1 MRELQPNQCLSV
13 AMPVF
18 NEAAGIDAFVEEV
31 HRHLAALELP
41 VKKEIVLVNDGSR
54 DGTGDK
60 LDALAAR
67 HPGEIRVVHLSRNFG
82 FCAAASAALQ
92 YAKGDVVI
100 LMDADM
106 QDDPGVFSAFL
117 EQWHKGYDVVYAVRS
132 SRKDSAIFRFLAWC
146 FYRSLRFMS
155 RLSLPLDS
163 GIFALLDRRVVN
175 AINDLPERNRYI
187 PGLRCWVGFAQIGIP
202 VERRPRGHG
211 KSRMGLRGLWDLALM
226 AFFSFSFAPL
236 FVFRLAGMAAMAM
249 AGVVVLF
256 SVVLYALGTLPATWA
271 LVAFLI
277 AAFGGINLLGIGV
290 LGEYISLVYD
300 EVRRRP
306 LFLVERVTERNP
318 SE

>member
-1 MRELQPNQCLSV
+1 
-13 AMPVF
+13 
-18 NEAAGIDAFVEEV
+18 
-31 HRHLAALELP
+31 AALRLSANT
-41 VKKEIVLVNDGSR
+41 EIVLVNDGSI

-60 LDALAAR
+60 LDALATQY
-67 HPGEIRVVHLSRNFG
+67 PGELRVIHLSRNFG

-92 YAKGDVVI
+92 YAKGNVVI

-117 EQWHKGYDVVYAVRS
+117 ERWREGYDVVYAVRS
-132 SRKDSAIFRFLAWC
+132 SRKDSTIFRLLTWC
-146 FYRSLRFMS
+146 FYRSLRYMS
-155 RLSLPLDS
+155 QLSLPLDS
-163 GIFALLDRRVVN
+163 GIFALLDQRVVS
-175 AINDLPERNRYI
+175 AINALPERNRYI
-187 PGLRCWVGFAQIGIP
+187 PGLRCWVGFNQIGIP

-249 AGVVVLF
+249 ACVVVLL
-256 SVVLYALGTLPATWA
+256 SVVLYALGTLPVTWA

-290 LGEYISLVYD
+290 LGEYISLIYD

-318 SE
+318 GE